1 MQERFQILE
10 GMEVSLF
17 IRLKEGL
24 SPEDRKRV
32 SDYILDVAFK
42 DCYEGFNLDRM
53 DEGVIVLGC
62 SERMWAWFNKGVL
75 RLKDDRRVFDAL
87 DAVYYWERHGDRY
100 DALENLR
107 LLWTEEETGVRQP
120 RPWNRK
126 PGTEHDVPEYEVWIR
141 LKARLKKETREHVES
156 LILDAF
162 QGLEDTGDEDGLFR
176 FGGDGEEAFDIISDG
191 LIAMAED
198 DVVFKSIAAGEY
210 HEGRRPEDAV
220 DLIEELKEMRRIDR
234 IGAGFHS

>member
-17 IRLKEGL
+17 IRLKEDL
-24 SPEDRKRV
+24 SPEDRRRA

-42 DCYEGFNLDRM
+42 DCHEGFNLDRM
-53 DEGVIVLGC
+53 DEGVIILGC

-75 RLKDDRRVFDAL
+75 RLKDDGRVFDAL

-107 LLWTEEETGVRQP
+107 LLRTEEKTGIRQP
-120 RPWNRK
+120 RPWSRK
-126 PGTEHDVPEYEVWIR
+126 PETKQDVPEYEVWIR
-141 LKARLKKETREHVES
+141 LKTRLKNETREHVES

-162 QGLEDTGDEDGLFR
+162 QGLENTGEEDGLFR
-176 FGGDGEEAFDIISDG
+176 FGGDGEEAFGIISDG
-191 LIAMAED
+191 LSAMAKED
-198 DVVFKSIAAGEY
+198 MVVKSMAAGEY
-210 HEGRRPEDAV
+210 REGKDPENID
-220 DLIEELKEMRRIDR
+220 DLKNVMKRFRELMTRIEKW
-234 IGAGFHS
+234 